1 MDQNKFWYKLLC
13 YKCFTEKKT
22 GLTLPFL
29 IGSQYLCNIENP
41 INIEQLLIEIRNSDN
56 KIIIKYCHQIKEYI
70 LTIDKGLISG
80 YIKNKLEFNNLTI
93 IPDNSFL
100 VGIENFDHIIEAF
113 ETLYSKMIKQ
123 ELFSKIVVDHND
135 VWIKF
140 EKQDKILIKKAL
152 LIT

>member
-1 MDQNKFWYKLLC
+1 MDENKFWYKLLY
-13 YKCFTEKKT
+13 YKCFIENKT

-29 IGSQYLCNIENP
+29 IGSQNECKIEKP
-41 INIEQLLIEIRNSDN
+41 INIEQLLIEIRNSDK

-80 YIKNKLEFNNLTI
+80 YVKNKLEFNNLTI

-100 VGIENFDHIIEAF
+100 VGIEDFDHIINAF
-113 ETLYSKMIKQ
+113 ETFYSKNIKK
-123 ELFSKIVVDHND
+123 ELFSKIIVDHNE
-135 VWIKF
+135 VWIEF
-140 EKQDKILIKKAL
+140 EEQDKNLIEKAL